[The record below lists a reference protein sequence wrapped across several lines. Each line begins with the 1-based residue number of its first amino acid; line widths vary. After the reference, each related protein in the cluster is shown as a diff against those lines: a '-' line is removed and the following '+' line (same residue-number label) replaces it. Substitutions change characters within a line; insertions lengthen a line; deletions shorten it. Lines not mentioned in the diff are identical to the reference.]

1 MAFFIPSARWPRT
14 LEREGRPVQFHAKHV
29 STSEDGDYYQ
39 VMFEAGED
47 AGDPQRPYLVIQRQ
61 FEDPDGGLCYV
72 ETHDEKY
79 IGHFRVRRIDL
90 SPTRIVLEID
100 RPEANVV
107 EVTFGMASSDFKL
120 VARVVDIIT
129 GAIDPL

>member
-1 MAFFIPSARWPRT
+1 MLTVRPR
-14 LEREGRPVQFHAKHV
+14 RRPVRFHANHM
-29 STSEDGDYYQ
+29 SGSEDGDYYQ
-39 VMFEAGED
+39 VMFEARED
-47 AGDPQRPYLVIQRQ
+47 AGNPESPYLIIQRQ

-90 SPTRIVLEID
+90 SSTRIVLEID

-107 EVTFGMASSDFKL
+107 EVTFGMASSDFES
-120 VARVVDIIT
+120 VARVVGIIT

>member
-1 MAFFIPSARWPRT
+1 MLDAN
-14 LEREGRPVQFHAKHV
+14 V
-29 STSEDGDYYQ
+29 
-39 VMFEAGED
+39 FETRED
-47 AGDPQRPYLVIQRQ
+47 AGGPHSPYLIIQRQ

-107 EVTFGMASSDFKL
+107 EVTFDMASSEFKPL
-120 VARVVDIIT
+120 ARVVDIIT
-129 GAIDPL
+129 GAIEPL